1 MRLAEDDNS
10 WKARNVIRRDFRHTI
25 GDPETPRHRK
35 SKKKSR
41 PKKNKHKHI
50 WVEVD
55 FKEYQRYASKRPNRF
70 PWWLYP
76 IGDEPKYW
84 EGYTT
89 YFVCADCL
97 DTKTKVDEGKR
108 RAHYRRQGYRYYW

>member
-1 MRLAEDDNS
+1 MRLKEDNTS
-10 WKARNVIRRDFRHTI
+10 WKSRGIKRRDFRHTY
-25 GDPETPRHRK
+25 GEPETPAHRK
-35 SKKKSR
+35 DKKKPR
-41 PKKNKHKHI
+41 PKKDKHKHV

-55 FKEYQRYASKRPNRF
+55 FKEYQRYATRRGGMYRF

-76 IGDEPKYW
+76 IGEEPKYW
-84 EGYTT
+84 QGYTT

-108 RAHYRRQGYRYYW
+108 RAHYRRAYGRR